1 MDSILKKEFEYF
13 LAHQEELVK
22 MYEGKFVVIKD
33 QHILGAYDSEI
44 DAIEETS
51 KTEEMG
57 TFLVQKCERGDSSF
71 TQTFHSRVSI
81 G

>member
-13 LAHQEELVK
+13 LGRQEELVK